1 MIKPFLT
8 KDEIKRTLKE
18 SKSISHEIFY
28 WMAFSTILDTRDVF
42 TSEDVMAVVE
52 RKFVPEC
59 PGWWGAMFQV
69 MTKRAVASGL
79 IRKAEYKKP
88 AKRPS
93 SHRRML
99 QVWEVKARG
108 VYSNGQRNWT

>member
-1 MIKPFLT
+1 MTKPFLT
-8 KDEIKRTLKE
+8 QDEIKRTLKE

-28 WMAFSTILDTRDVF
+28 WMAFSQILDTKTAF
-42 TSEDVMAVVE
+42 TSEDVMAIVE
-52 RKFVPEC
+52 RKFVPDY

-79 IRKAEYKKP
+79 IRKAKYKQP
-88 AKRPS
+88 AKRPA

-99 QVWEVKARG
+99 QVWEVKAKG
-108 VYSNGQRNWT
+108 E